1 MHNIVAFANN
11 DVATVAWSF
20 GKQLPDCM
28 GFSVHRIDE
37 KTKLETPLPA
47 MALFPGEPDKKGR
60 TTEND
65 PVQKFY
71 WKDPYAKRGGTY
83 RYKVVPLQGTP
94 GALSPMSVPALISN
108 PVTLSP
114 DCDGISAYFNRGLL
128 STQKIAN
135 ALTGGDPKKAPS
147 KGALKKRIA
156 KPNDTLRLDLAGQMI
171 AALTDFTHRA
181 STGGAIH
188 AALYEL
194 ADVELVAS
202 LVALKSR
209 LHIVL
214 ANAPQSTTDKA
225 GNVTTSDENAGARA
239 QLAASGADKSDRIMA
254 AKHIAHNKFLV
265 YVDSKKK
272 PQAVLFGS
280 TNWTMTGLCA
290 QTNNTVVI
298 ESPAVA
304 KRYLDYWNKLQ
315 ADTAAAAGVS
325 KNLQAQTLRTWD
337 RTDAAFDLGTAGKLT
352 SWFSPN
358 TKSMTKPKGGKPVPV
373 DLQDVF
379 GRIAGAKS
387 GILFLAFNPGTNSI
401 IEAIAAAQK
410 ANPSLFCRGCLT
422 NADAAGTFAITLKGV
437 TPKPVPKGTKKVPA
451 QQDYRVISTKGVP
464 DLFNSLWRSE
474 LVSAGFAVV
483 HDKIVVIDPFAPNCT
498 VITGSHNLGPTASA
512 ANDENMMIVEGNAA
526 LAAAYMTHVLDVYDH
541 FMWRWM
547 LQEDKAKGKKS
558 DTNLKLKWQD
568 WQEKYFDAQGAIKSS
583 QLKFW
588 LGA

>member
-11 DVATVAWSF
+11 DVATIAWSF
-20 GKQLPDCM
+20 GQQLPGCM

-47 MALFPGEPDKKGR
+47 MAVFPGETPKKGR
-60 TTEND
+60 TTEDD

-71 WKDPYAKRGGTY
+71 WKDPYARRGGTY
-83 RYKVVPLQGTP
+83 RYKVVPMEGTP

-108 PVTLSP
+108 PVTLAP
-114 DCDGISAYFNRGLL
+114 DCDGIFAYFNRGLL

-135 ALTGGDPKKAPS
+135 ALTGGDPKKTPA
-147 KGALKKRIA
+147 KGALKKRIVKA
-156 KPNDTLRLDLAGQMI
+156 GDPLRLDLAGQMI

-181 STGGAIH
+181 SAGGAIY

-194 ADVELVAS
+194 ADVELIAA
-202 LVALKSR
+202 LAALKGR

-214 ANAPQSTTDKA
+214 ADAPQTAKDPKTGK
-225 GNVTTSDENAGARA
+225 VTTSDENDAARA
-239 QLAASGADKSDRIMA
+239 QLASAGSDKFDRIMPA
-254 AKHIAHNKFLV
+254 HHIAHNKFLV
-265 YVDSKKK
+265 YTDASNK

-304 KRYLDYWNKLQ
+304 KRYFDYWKKLQ
-315 ADTAAAAGVS
+315 ADTAAAKGVA
-325 KNLQAQTLRTWD
+325 NDLQSPTLRTWD
-337 RTDAAFDLGTAGKLT
+337 RTSDTFDLGITGRLT

-358 TKSMTKPKGGKPVPV
+358 TKSKTKPKGGAPAPV

-379 GRIAGAKS
+379 ARIKKAKQ
-387 GILFLAFNPGTNSI
+387 GIIFLAFNPGTNSI

-410 ANPSLFCRGCLT
+410 ANPTLFVRGCLT
-422 NADAAGTFAITLKGV
+422 NADSAGNFAIALKGV
-437 TPKPVPKGTKKVPA
+437 TPKPKPATAPKGKKPPKK
-451 QQDYRVISTKGVP
+451 QDYRVISTKGVK
-464 DLFNSLWRSE
+464 DLFNSLWRNE

-498 VITGSHNLGPTASA
+498 VVTGSHNLGPTASS
-512 ANDENMMIVEGNAA
+512 ANDENMMIIEGNSKLA
-526 LAAAYMTHVLDVYDH
+526 LAYMTHVLDVYDH
-541 FMWRWM
+541 FMWRWL
-547 LQEDKAKGKKS
+547 LQEGKTT
-558 DTNLKLKWQD
+558 DTNLKTKWQE
-568 WQEKYFDAQGAIKSS
+568 WQSKYFDAQGAIKSP

-588 LGA
+588 LNA